1 MERVIAVA
9 MGDHGY
15 VLRHPELEPLLD
27 AVRRIQA
34 AYPA

>member
-1 MERVIAVA
+1 

-27 AVRRIQA
+27 AARRIQA
-34 AYPA
+34 VHQ